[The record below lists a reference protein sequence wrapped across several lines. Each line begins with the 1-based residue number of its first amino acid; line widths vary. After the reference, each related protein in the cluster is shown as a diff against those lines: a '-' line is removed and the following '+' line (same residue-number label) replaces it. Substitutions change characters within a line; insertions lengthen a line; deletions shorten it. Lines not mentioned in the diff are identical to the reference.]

1 MKKLTVFHF
10 ASCPYCRDALRWVD
24 ELQQEHPELQQVEVE
39 RIDEK
44 LEPERIKGYQY
55 WFVPTF
61 YLGNQKLHEGA
72 ATKQI
77 VENILRQTLKA

>member
-10 ASCPYCRDALRWVD
+10 ASCPYCREALRWVD
-24 ELQQEHPELQQVEVE
+24 ELQQEHPELQAVEVE

-61 YLGNQKLHEGA
+61 YLGQEKLHEGA
-72 ATKQI
+72 ASKQI
-77 VENILRQTLKA
+77 VENILRRALKG